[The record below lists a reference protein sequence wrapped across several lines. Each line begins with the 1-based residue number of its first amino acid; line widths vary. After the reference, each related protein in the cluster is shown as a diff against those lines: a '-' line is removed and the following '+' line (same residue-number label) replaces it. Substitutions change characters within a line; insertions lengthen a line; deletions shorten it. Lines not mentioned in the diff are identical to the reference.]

1 MKPQDLKRPELTAKQ
16 RLAVSRQ
23 ALILASK
30 ETIWRS
36 ATRLVK
42 NSLLHFLESKGTVG
56 SNTLK
61 LDEES
66 SSKPSGHKL

>member
-1 MKPQDLKRPELTAKQ
+1 MKLQDLKGTELTAKQ

-36 ATRLVK
+36 ATRLAK
-42 NSLLHFLESKGTVG
+42 NSLLHFIESRGSVG
-56 SNTLK
+56 SNTPK
-61 LDEES
+61 LDEDN
-66 SSKPSGHKL
+66 SSKPPGHKL